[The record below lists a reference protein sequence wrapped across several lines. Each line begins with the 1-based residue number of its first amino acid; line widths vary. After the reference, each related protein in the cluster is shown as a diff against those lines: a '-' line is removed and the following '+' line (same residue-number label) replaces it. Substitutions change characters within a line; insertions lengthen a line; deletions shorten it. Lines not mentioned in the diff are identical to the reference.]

1 MISHGRVLTRE
12 VVIKLESAKQMFNDR
27 RRDPDER
34 TTTLVMTIDGIDVPI
49 NKHEVLDLPRNLPKL
64 PDCCYVGGAAQPEV
78 FEAIAQERKHQED
91 KWGENKPQSLPGY
104 LMILESELNEAK
116 LGWIKNLDGKSAP
129 LNEIVQLAAVA
140 VACLERYGVTG
151 SAIATNDIPDN
162 QD

>member
-1 MISHGRVLTRE
+1 MISHGRVLTSDAMS
-12 VVIKLESAKQMFNDR
+12 KLEHVRRMFDDR
-27 RRDPDER
+27 ADGGGLM
-34 TTTLVMTIDGIDVPI
+34 TTRVFFLNSGQAIAVTKSDVQGMP
-49 NKHEVLDLPRNLPKL
+49 HSLPVL
-64 PDCCYVGGAAQPEV
+64 PDCCYVGGAAQKTA
-78 FEAIAQERKHQED
+78 FEAIAQERKNQED